1 MGERKFTESQ
11 AERIKLFQD
20 VYEGRIPKRVPVEV
34 SVSWEAA
41 IRYSGLELKE
51 AQWNT
56 ELYGVF
62 FDKVCKEFNTDKS
75 PIMPTLRNPAH
86 YWLLGSKA
94 IIMSESGYM
103 QHPEIYCLEPEE

>member
-56 ELYGVF
+56 ELYGVSLIRF
-62 FDKVCKEFNTDKS
+62 A
-75 PIMPTLRNPAH
+75 RNLTRINRRSCPH
-86 YWLLGSKA
+86 
-94 IIMSESGYM
+94 
-103 QHPEIYCLEPEE
+103 

>member
-11 AERIKLFQD
+11 AERIELFQD

-56 ELYGVF
+56 EAVSYTHLWA
-62 FDKVCKEFNTDKS
+62 S
-75 PIMPTLRNPAH
+75 PYFSGASAAIT
-86 YWLLGSKA
+86 GSISK
-94 IIMSESGYM
+94 
-103 QHPEIYCLEPEE
+103 